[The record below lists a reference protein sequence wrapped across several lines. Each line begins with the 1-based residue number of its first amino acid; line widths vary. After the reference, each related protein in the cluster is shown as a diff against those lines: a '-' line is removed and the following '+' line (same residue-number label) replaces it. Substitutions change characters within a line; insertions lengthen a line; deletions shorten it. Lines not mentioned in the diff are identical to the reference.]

1 MIRLLTSR
9 FLACLSLVAL
19 SLIGQTAQAQNAARS
34 TYSTPQV
41 QAELMAQAPEGI
53 APGQPLW
60 VGLSLTHQPEWHTYW
75 KNSGDSGLPTSL
87 QWKLPPGI
95 TAGDIAWPVPQKIR
109 IGTLANYGYEGKV
122 LLPVPLSVAPNFKPP
137 LLAKDLEIGL
147 HAAWLVC
154 RKECIPQEGDFSL
167 HIPLHGSTA
176 LNAADFDAALAAQP
190 KALAPESGHITV
202 EDKLLKLRVDGLPA
216 DLQGKQLELFVETP
230 EVIETA
236 AAWTQ
241 AWDGAHW
248 SASVPLAFQ
257 REASPTMMPVVL
269 GAGHSFW
276 RAEAPVS
283 GTWPAVALAT
293 DSLPAPP
300 TAAPRAAAAVPT
312 SLWLALMGAL
322 VGGLLLNLMPCVF
335 PVLAIKMVSFA
346 QLAHSHQ
353 PRRALR
359 QQGLAYTAGVL
370 LSFLALGGLMLGL
383 RLGGEQLGWGFQLQ
397 SPLMVAALA
406 LLFTLIA
413 LNLFGVFEFG
423 MLLPSRLSSAQL
435 RHPVGNA
442 LLSGLLTV
450 AVASPC
456 TAPFMGAS
464 LGLTLSLP
472 GWQALLVFGALGLGM
487 AMPYLL
493 ASLVP
498 GVTRWMPRPGA
509 WMDLFRRAMAF
520 PMLGTVAWLVWVLGQ
535 QTGIDGAGALLV
547 LLLLVSM
554 LVWGLNLGGVARR
567 VVGAVAALALLVSAV
582 WLGPNLN
589 NNAGAVERPAL
600 ASGWQPWA
608 ADRVEQLQ
616 AQGQTVFVDFTAAWC
631 VTCQF
636 NRRTTLSNP
645 QVLADLNAKRITL
658 LHADWTR
665 RDPAI
670 SAALTALGRSGVP
683 VYAFYKPG
691 QAPLLLSELPSV
703 DEMRAAIAQM

>member
-1 MIRLLTSR
+1 M
-9 FLACLSLVAL
+9 
-19 SLIGQTAQAQNAARS
+19 
-34 TYSTPQV
+34 
-41 QAELMAQAPEGI
+41 
-53 APGQPLW
+53 
-60 VGLSLTHQPEWHTYW
+60 
-75 KNSGDSGLPTSL
+75 
-87 QWKLPPGI
+87 PP
-95 TAGDIAWPVPQKIR
+95 
-109 IGTLANYGYEGKV
+109 
-122 LLPVPLSVAPNFKPP
+122 
-137 LLAKDLEIGL
+137 
-147 HAAWLVC
+147 
-154 RKECIPQEGDFSL
+154 
-167 HIPLHGSTA
+167 
-176 LNAADFDAALAAQP
+176 
-190 KALAPESGHITV
+190 
-202 EDKLLKLRVDGLPA
+202 
-216 DLQGKQLELFVETP
+216 
-230 EVIETA
+230 
-236 AAWTQ
+236 
-241 AWDGAHW
+241 
-248 SASVPLAFQ
+248 
-257 REASPTMMPVVL
+257 
-269 GAGHSFW
+269 
-276 RAEAPVS
+276 
-283 GTWPAVALAT
+283 
-293 DSLPAPP
+293 
-300 TAAPRAAAAVPT
+300 
-312 SLWLALMGAL
+312 SLWLALLGAL

-370 LSFLALGGLMLGL
+370 LSFVALGALMLGL
-383 RLGGEQLGWGFQLQ
+383 RMGGEQLGWGFQLQ

-435 RHPVGNA
+435 RHPVSNA

-487 AMPYLL
+487 ALPYLL

-498 GVTRWMPRPGA
+498 SVAGWMPRPGA

-520 PMLGTVAWLVWVLGQ
+520 PMLGTVTWLVWVLGQ
-535 QTGIDGAGALLV
+535 QTGIDGTAALLV

-554 LVWGLNLGGVARR
+554 LVWGLNLGGMARQVVSGVA
-567 VVGAVAALALLVSAV
+567 AVALVLTAV

-589 NNAGAVERPAL
+589 NNAAAVERPAL

-636 NRRTTLSNP
+636 NRRTTLANP